1 MIFCDETLVSPRLP
15 VSAPLLWESV
25 VLIRL
30 RNWVDSELGLRIHV
44 RGRDILDKVDF
55 TSAVTARLLRDKL
68 EGRI

>member
-1 MIFCDETLVSPRLP
+1 MRLWSLLASQVP
-15 VSAPLLWESV
+15 HLGPPLLRESG